1 MGPPVKP
8 VFLSSPREDPAG
20 VFVLDPMS
28 RPLTLAALLLSA
40 CASSNST
47 PEQLL
52 LEVQT
57 LTRSGDYPAAAKAA
71 EAAKAQIPADSP
83 LQEELARAAVEVS
96 LASGLEVVRTL
107 SFADRDD
114 EALAL
119 LAELEESFP
128 DEPMLE
134 AWRRRVQRKQAD
146 YWFEVA
152 RSAMASSQ
160 FEAARLAYERAIS
173 FEPDHA
179 LAPAGLARVELLEEY
194 RADLAED
201 YYFNGV
207 RDLTEQ
213 RLDESENSFE
223 KSRRYDAESTR
234 TRRRIVEVRRE
245 KAQGRVAYAEQ
256 LVADRRYAAARA
268 EYAEASRLD
277 PESEAIA
284 AALDAMRVEAEVAA
298 LLSEAESFVLRS
310 EFAEAELLIAE
321 AGERT
326 TLQADLV
333 ETARDGISETRV
345 QLLYQRALDLEHD
358 FLFTEA
364 IELYGEVLSG
374 RDFYE
379 DARARKEALET
390 YVVEAARLYAEAQAA
405 TAPADKLAKL
415 RQIET
420 FWPEYE
426 DILDQIS
433 ALEDE

>member
-1 MGPPVKP
+1 
-8 VFLSSPREDPAG
+8 
-20 VFVLDPMS
+20 
-28 RPLTLAALLLSA
+28 
-40 CASSNST
+40 
-47 PEQLL
+47 
-52 LEVQT
+52 
-57 LTRSGDYPAAAKAA
+57 
-71 EAAKAQIPADSP
+71 
-83 LQEELARAAVEVS
+83 
-96 LASGLEVVRTL
+96 
-107 SFADRDD
+107 
-114 EALAL
+114 
-119 LAELEESFP
+119 
-128 DEPMLE
+128 
-134 AWRRRVQRKQAD
+134 
-146 YWFEVA
+146 
-152 RSAMASSQ
+152 
-160 FEAARLAYERAIS
+160 LAYERAIS

-333 ETARDGISETRV
+333 EAARDGISATRV

>member
-1 MGPPVKP
+1 
-8 VFLSSPREDPAG
+8 
-20 VFVLDPMS
+20 
-28 RPLTLAALLLSA
+28 
-40 CASSNST
+40 
-47 PEQLL
+47 
-52 LEVQT
+52 
-57 LTRSGDYPAAAKAA
+57 
-71 EAAKAQIPADSP
+71 
-83 LQEELARAAVEVS
+83 VEVS

-128 DEPMLE
+128 DEPMLQ

-333 ETARDGISETRV
+333 EAARDGISATRV